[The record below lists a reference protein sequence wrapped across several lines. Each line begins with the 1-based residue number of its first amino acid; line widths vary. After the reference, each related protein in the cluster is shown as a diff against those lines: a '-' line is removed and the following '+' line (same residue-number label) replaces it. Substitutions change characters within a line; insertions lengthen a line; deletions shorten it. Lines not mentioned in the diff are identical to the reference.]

1 MNIFYGDPSLC
12 AYGYAV
18 LDNKG
23 KILEKGCIRTSSAET
38 DETRAGKIG
47 QELTRLVSDYN
58 VGKAN
63 FEKSI
68 GSKSYS
74 AAKALALVQGL
85 TIGVLQA
92 FDVPFQTFSACDIK
106 QGLVGKRDAEKQEVL
121 DVVVKLCPLFEVAL
135 KDIKNKTDRFAVS
148 DSLAI
153 YAFLK
158 VNHGKGN
165 KKSINSPSNKSKKV

>member
-1 MNIFYGDPSLC
+1 MNILYSDPSLC

-18 LDNKG
+18 LDGRG
-23 KILEKGCIRTSSAET
+23 KILEGGCIRTLATDT

-47 QELTRLVSDYN
+47 QELTRIVSDYN

-63 FEKSI
+63 FEKSV
-68 GSKSYS
+68 GAKSYN

-92 FDVPFQTFSACDIK
+92 FDVPFQTFAACDIK

-121 DVVVKLCPLFEVAL
+121 DVVVKLCPLFEASL
-135 KDIKNKTDRFAVS
+135 KGIKNKTDRFAVS

-165 KKSINSPSNKSKKV
+165 KKSTDSSSNKSKKV